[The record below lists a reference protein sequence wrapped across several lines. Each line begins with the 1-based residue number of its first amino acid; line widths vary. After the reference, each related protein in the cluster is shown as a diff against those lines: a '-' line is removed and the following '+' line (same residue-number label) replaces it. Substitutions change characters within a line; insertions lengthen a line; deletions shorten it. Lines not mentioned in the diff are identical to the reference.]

1 MTLVLALIL
10 VPFLVGGG
18 LLAIRGDLLR
28 RWVVSL
34 AVIAA
39 GVGSV
44 ALVML
49 PAPIQVDF
57 PCSTSMG
64 WVTRSCAW
72 RSCWACILCTWGCGI
87 ADR

>member
-39 GVGSV
+39 GVG
-44 ALVML
+44 A
-49 PAPIQVDF
+49 
-57 PCSTSMG
+57 
-64 WVTRSCAW
+64 AW
-72 RSCWACILCTWGCGI
+72 RW
-87 ADR
+87 